1 MKLIFDKVAVVGP
14 SDLVF
19 AFRAIG
25 VKVFSPENIEETQ
38 EIMRTLEEE
47 NFALCFLHES
57 LFESL
62 AEEIKDL
69 KEKFCP
75 VVVGFSDYREVR
87 DRIGEIMRE
96 MAIKATGSDSLVK
109 KRGKDEAR

>member
-1 MKLIFDKVAVVGP
+1 MFEKVAVIGA

-19 AFRAIG
+19 AFRALGI
-25 VKVFSPENIEETQ
+25 KVFSPENLEETR
-38 EIMRTLEEE
+38 EIMETLEQE

-57 LFESL
+57 FFEPL
-62 AEEIKDL
+62 KEEI
-69 KEKFCP
+69 EISRQKFCP

-87 DRIGEIMRE
+87 DRIGQMVRD
-96 MAIKATGSDSLVK
+96 MAVRATGSDSLVK